1 MLVPTRLSLAA
12 LLFAPAAIII
22 TQQAAVAQ
30 SATQVA
36 NTAKQ
41 ITVLIE
47 GQNPGSGVIISTRR
61 QYLHRAD
68 RPACRRHPR

>member
-12 LLFAPAAIII
+12 LLFVPAAIII
-22 TQQAAVAQ
+22 THQAAVAQ

-41 ITVLIE
+41 FTAAVGAGNQKLKRFT
-47 GQNPGSGVIISTRR
+47 G
-61 QYLHRAD
+61 
-68 RPACRRHPR
+68 